1 MKFLMGYKNYRKLY
15 IAGAVS
21 ELGSFVTDTALLL
34 FVYQL
39 TSSKADL
46 GILRAAF
53 LVFLT
58 LGGILGG
65 PLGEK
70 INRKKI
76 LIFCE
81 IARIPF
87 VLLLLIFPS
96 FYSILICQSAIA
108 FFTGIFRPSRQA
120 LVNEVVPF
128 KDIKAANSLQ
138 GSTIALIHL
147 ISPVLGA
154 TLFTFLNGVEFILFL
169 DLLSYLLGL
178 FLLMKINYEF
188 KSTEK
193 VSHRALIQD
202 LKSGLSYI
210 NNRLDIKAIFS
221 NSFIAGLA
229 IGILFPLILPF
240 TIEFLKQ
247 TKFEYGILMG
257 SFGLGGFIGGIFSQ
271 KLSRYFTQGK
281 LAASTA
287 LTEPLIFILWINIFN
302 YPLSA
307 LILFFWGVLVFVRI
321 TSQLNYISES
331 VPTEQLTKL
340 YSFNEMAFLV
350 PNIFGGILI
359 GIYGEVF
366 NTYDL
371 LLYAGI
377 LFIVTT
383 LFRLL
388 FKGIYSLYKGQST
401 LTDRETILE

>member
-1 MKFLMGYKNYRKLY
+1 MKFLFNYKNYRKLY
-15 IAGAVS
+15 IAGAIS

-34 FVYQL
+34 FIYQL

-53 LVFLT
+53 LVALT

-76 LIFCE
+76 LILCE

-87 VLLLLIFPS
+87 VLLLLISPNFTT
-96 FYSILICQSAIA
+96 ILIAQSAIA

-128 KDIKAANSLQ
+128 KDIKVANSLQ

-147 ISPVLGA
+147 ISPVVGA
-154 TLFTFLNGVEFILFL
+154 TLFTFLGGVEVILAL
-169 DLLSYLLGL
+169 DLISYIVGLILLIG
-178 FLLMKINYEF
+178 INYNF

-193 VSHRALIQD
+193 INHKALIQD
-202 LKSGLSYI
+202 LKLGLKYI
-210 NNRLDIKAIFS
+210 NERADIKAIFN
-221 NSFIAGLA
+221 NSFITGLA

-240 TIEFLKQ
+240 TIEHLHQ

-257 SFGLGGFIGGIFSQ
+257 SFGLGGFIGGMFSQ
-271 KLSRYFTQGK
+271 RLGQYFTQGK
-281 LAASTA
+281 IAATSA
-287 LTEPLIFILWINIFN
+287 LIEPLIFITWINIFN
-302 YPLSA
+302 YPMSIF
-307 LILFFWGVLVFVRI
+307 ILFIWGLIVFVRI

-340 YSFNEMAFLV
+340 YSFNEMAFLI

-359 GIYGEVF
+359 GIYGESF
-366 NTYDL
+366 NTYDM

-377 LFIVTT
+377 LFILTT
-383 LFRLL
+383 VSRFF
-388 FKGIYSLYKGQST
+388 FKGIYSLYRGEST
-401 LTDRETILE
+401 LKDRETILE